1 MPSIYGNP
9 SPSMTIIRYSDPSVF
24 DEERLGRQDVLL
36 PDNVVF
42 EEIVEKIHD
51 IILADR
57 RTKMHEIAKA
67 VDVLEQHSI
76 FCMTTW
82 E

>member
-9 SPSMTIIRYSDPSVF
+9 SPSITIIRYSDPSVF
-24 DEERLGRQDVLL
+24 EDRLGRQDVLL
-36 PDNVVF
+36 SDNVVF

-51 IILADR
+51 IILVDR
-57 RTKMHEIAKA
+57 RTKMQEIANA
-67 VDVLEQHSI
+67 VDMLEQRSI